1 MTFRYYFAV
10 AAFVAI
16 LPASGHAAQNC
27 DARAFSQQIDQTAH
41 ALRTLN
47 RDSEVRFQDR
57 LIAIAKAKGW
67 SESER
72 ADHAAAAMDD
82 TKLESFNSD
91 IEDLVGRLDS
101 LNATPKNEISC
112 DRLNELKSINDKLIG
127 VMRQKAGFILAQ
139 LEAEAGKP
147 APNPYKIAG
156 AGGKS
161 DALPKADALP
171 QTNSATPIAPDPV
184 QTAEAARENSPVAPD
199 TSPTDVPWSANV
211 SQALRNPQ
219 PLPQTRPAAANA
231 TTVAPHPNAPLSLK
245 PTPKQEEKVA
255 ALTPPRDT
263 LPPVTVTSPPPS
275 YAPPSYSPP
284 PSVPVYSV
292 QEIRDAGRGVFG
304 SVTAELAAVMNY
316 AFQKFGQPNAYIVGD
331 EGGGAFLAGLRYG
344 DGKLY
349 SRVNGVESGPTKIF
363 WQGPS
368 LGADIGATG
377 SRALFLVYNL
387 DSAHTLYRRFPG
399 LDGSAYVAGGVGLT
413 VYKNGDTLI
422 VPIRT
427 GLGLRIG
434 ASVAY
439 LKFTERASL
448 NPF

>member
-1 MTFRYYFAV
+1 MTFRHKFAV
-10 AAFVAI
+10 AAFFAI
-16 LPASGHAAQNC
+16 MPASGDAAQNC
-27 DARAFSQQIDQTAH
+27 DGRAFSQQIDQTAQ

-47 RDSEVRFQDR
+47 RDSEARFQNR
-57 LIAIAKAKGW
+57 LVAIAKAKGW
-67 SESER
+67 SEGER

-91 IEDLVGRLDS
+91 IEDLVGQLDT

-112 DRLNELKSINDKLIG
+112 DRLNELKTINDKLIG

-156 AGGKS
+156 AGKG
-161 DALPKADALP
+161 DALPREGSLP
-171 QTNSATPIAPDPV
+171 QTNTATPIAPDPEPNV
-184 QTAEAARENSPVAPD
+184 EVAGENSPVVPD
-199 TSPTDVPWSANV
+199 SVATSDVPWSANV

-219 PLPQTRPAAANA
+219 PQQQARPAATTA
-231 TTVAPHPNAPLSLK
+231 TTVAPHPNAPMSLK
-245 PTPKQEEKVA
+245 PAPKQEEKVA

-275 YAPPSYSPP
+275 TYAPPLPA
-284 PSVPVYSV
+284 PVYSV

-304 SVTAELAAVMNY
+304 SVTSELAAVMNY

-344 DGKLY
+344 DGRLF
-349 SRVNGVESGPTKIF
+349 SRVNGVESGPTKIY

-368 LGADIGATG
+368 FGADFGASG

-387 DSAHTLYRRFPG
+387 DSPHTLYRRFPG

>member
-1 MTFRYYFAV
+1 MTFRHNFAL
-10 AAFVAI
+10 AAFVA
-16 LPASGHAAQNC
+16 LMPASAHAAQNC
-27 DARAFSQQIDQTAH
+27 DTRAFSQQIDQTAQ

-47 RDSEVRFQDR
+47 RDSETRFQDR
-57 LIAIAKAKGW
+57 LMAIARAKGW
-67 SESER
+67 SDGER

-82 TKLESFNSD
+82 TKLQSFNSD
-91 IEDLVGRLDS
+91 IEDLVGQLDT

-112 DRLNELKSINDKLIG
+112 DRLNELKTINDKLIG
-127 VMRQKAGFILAQ
+127 VMRRKAGFILAQ
-139 LEAEAGKP
+139 LEAEADKP
-147 APNPYKIAG
+147 ALNPYKIAS
-156 AGGKS
+156 GKS
-161 DALPKADALP
+161 DALPKADAFP
-171 QTNSATPIAPDPV
+171 QADSATPISRDPV
-184 QTAEAARENSPVAPD
+184 RTAEAAGENSPVTPD
-199 TSPTDVPWSANV
+199 IAASTDVPWSANV

-219 PLPQTRPAAANA
+219 QPPPQQQARPAA
-231 TTVAPHPNAPLSLK
+231 TVAPHPNAPLSLK
-245 PTPKQEEKVA
+245 PAPKQEERVA
-255 ALTPPRDT
+255 ALTPPRGIDT
-263 LPPVTVTSPPPS
+263 LPPVTFSSPPPS
-275 YAPPSYSPP
+275 SYSPP
-284 PSVPVYSV
+284 FAPIYSV

-304 SVTAELAAVMNY
+304 SVTSELAAVMNY

-344 DGKLY
+344 DGRLY
-349 SRVNGVESGPTKIF
+349 SRVNGVETGPTKIY

-368 LGADIGATG
+368 FGADIGATG

-387 DSAHTLYRRFPG
+387 DSPHTLYRRFPG

>member
-1 MTFRYYFAV
+1 MNFRQI
-10 AAFVAI
+10 VAI
-16 LPASGHAAQNC
+16 STFIAIVPASGHAAQNC
-27 DARAFSQQIDQTAH
+27 DGRAFSQQIDQTAQ

-47 RDSEVRFQDR
+47 RDSEARFQDR

-67 SESER
+67 SDGER

-91 IEDLVGRLDS
+91 IEDLVGQLDS

-112 DRLNELKSINDKLIG
+112 ERLNELRSINDRLIG
-127 VMRQKAGFILAQ
+127 VMRKKAGFILAQ

-147 APNPYKIAG
+147 ALNPYQVTTA
-156 AGGKS
+156 GKS
-161 DALPKADALP
+161 DALPKADAEPVKEP
-171 QTNSATPIAPDPV
+171 QPT
-184 QTAEAARENSPVAPD
+184 QTAEAPQQAPAAD
-199 TSPTDVPWSANV
+199 RSVSNDVPWSANV
-211 SQALRNPQ
+211 AQALRNPQ
-219 PLPQTRPAAANA
+219 PQSHTAATAPA
-231 TTVAPHPNAPLSLK
+231 TQQSGAPLSLK
-245 PTPKQEEKVA
+245 PGQPRQEERVA

-275 YAPPSYSPP
+275 SYAPPPP
-284 PSVPVYSV
+284 APVYSV

-304 SVTAELAAVMNY
+304 SVTSEFAAVINY

-344 DGKLY
+344 DGSLF
-349 SRVNGVESGPTKIF
+349 SRVNGVETGPTKIY

-368 LGADIGATG
+368 LGADFGASG

-387 DSAHTLYRRFPG
+387 DSPHTLYRRFPG

-413 VYKNGDTLI
+413 VYRNGDTLI
-422 VPIRT
+422 VPIRS